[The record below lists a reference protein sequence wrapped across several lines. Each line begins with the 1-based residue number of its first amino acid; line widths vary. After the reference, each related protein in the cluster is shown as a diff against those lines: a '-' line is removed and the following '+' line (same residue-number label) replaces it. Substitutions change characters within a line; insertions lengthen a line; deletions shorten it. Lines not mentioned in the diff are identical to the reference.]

1 MSEII
6 SEKKIA
12 QFKKDGYI
20 HLKKFFNKQEIDT
33 FLKAIK
39 KKSFIIESENIDR
52 TVDIEEFWDF
62 ICHKKMLES
71 IRLLIGNKIN
81 YLHTASMMSNSINLE
96 RNPNTWHRDNPCRRT
111 GDGPDWNTKEAYNV
125 VSSIVYL
132 TDTDS
137 TLNVIK
143 KSHFKKYKYSISN
156 ILRTIDLNLRKF
168 RSLIFIK
175 KIIKKIIGKD
185 LKYESGDLI
194 IFYTTLYH
202 ARSDQKNMQD
212 SYRSAAIAR
221 YGDVSIHSKT
231 YLNYEMNYRQGLE
244 KYKVSKKKRYFFSKA

>member
-6 SEKKIA
+6 SEKKIS

-20 HLKKFFNKQEIDT
+20 HLKNFFNKQEIDT
-33 FLKAIK
+33 FLKALE
-39 KKSFIIESENIDR
+39 KKSFIIKSEKTDR

-71 IRLLIGNKIN
+71 IRLLIGSKIN
-81 YLHTASMMSNSINLE
+81 YLHTASMMSDSINLE
-96 RNPNTWHRDNPCRRT
+96 RNPHTWHRDNPCRRT

-143 KSHFKKYKYSISN
+143 KSHFKNYKYSISN

-168 RSLIFIK
+168 RSLIFLK
-175 KIIKKIIGKD
+175 KIIEF
-185 LKYESGDLI
+185 LLLI
-194 IFYTTLYH
+194 I
-202 ARSDQKNMQD
+202 
-212 SYRSAAIAR
+212 
-221 YGDVSIHSKT
+221 
-231 YLNYEMNYRQGLE
+231 
-244 KYKVSKKKRYFFSKA
+244 